1 MLLPHIQTLL
11 ASGDARGA
19 ATAVIEAL
27 GPTVLSYL
35 RPVLRD
41 EDDVKD
47 AFSIWAENVWK
58 GLPGFEGRS
67 SLKTWCLR
75 LACNV
80 VLNLKNQAH
89 ARKVRRF
96 ETGEASRLAE
106 SLRTASAV
114 KVERRRQRVLELRK
128 LLTPDEQTLPL
139 PARRPGA
146 LLGRD
151 RGRPRGGGQP
161 GDGGDAR
168 ETLRA
173 AQGAPQQARPR
184 AGAARVSRGSPE
196 RGPVKVDPMRCPGR

>member
-1 MLLPHIQTLL
+1 MPLLPRIQALL

-80 VLNLKNQAH
+80 ALNQKNLAH

-106 SLRTASAV
+106 SLRTASAI
-114 KVERRRQRVLELRK
+114 KVEQRRQRVLELRK
-128 LLTPDEQTLPL
+128 LLTPDEQTLLFLRADQELSWEEIAEVLEEAGTPVTAVTL
-139 PARRPGA
+139 AKRYER
-146 LLGRD
+146 LKERLSKL
-151 RGRPRGGGQP
+151 
-161 GDGGDAR
+161 AR
-168 ETLRA
+168 E
-173 AQGAPQQARPR
+173 QGLL
-184 AGAARVSRGSPE
+184 E
-196 RGPVKVDPMRCPGR
+196 